1 MPATKKALL
10 ARLHCLAAV
19 LVSTFSVWLL
29 SGQMVPGEQKPTKAK
44 PVLPGPQPDGRVQ
57 LPNQWSLRPAGAQV
71 ELGDFPVNMALH
83 PSGRWLA
90 ILHAGHSEHEVIVV
104 DTQRR
109 RITCRIPI
117 EQTFYGLCFSPKGDR
132 LFASGGEFELV
143 HEWQFDDGLLF
154 RHHTWPVADE
164 KSTFV
169 VAGIALDQEA
179 TTLYAAGV
187 FGDAISIR
195 PLREQATY
203 EVIRLPEQSH
213 PYTVLP
219 DPTRRRL
226 YISLWAKEAV
236 AVLNLDTKQIVA
248 TWPTEK
254 HPTEMLLAPDGKT
267 LYVAC
272 ANSTKVSV
280 IDVETGRGIET
291 LHCALYPTAPV
302 GNTPNS
308 IALTP
313 DGKML
318 FVANADNNNL
328 ALFSVAERGNAKPL
342 GFIPVGWYPTC
353 VRYNPQTKQIYVT
366 NGKGVTPLANP
377 QGPQPGVPTGGTTR
391 QYIARLFRGTLSI
404 INLPD
409 PKQMAHYTR
418 QAYECSPLR
427 RDLGVTAEREPD
439 NPIPAKVGAPSPI
452 KYCIYIIKENRTYDQ
467 VFGDMP
473 EGNGDPNLC
482 LFPEP
487 VTPNHHKL
495 AREFVL
501 LDNFY
506 VESEVSADGHE
517 WSTAAYCTDFVER
530 IWPLTYR
537 GSPKKK
543 LSFYPS
549 EGEKEHLARPAGG
562 YIWERCREAG
572 VSYYSLGEFIETGKT
587 LKDPG
592 RARVKSLEGHF
603 DPWYRGWDLDYPDV
617 KRAERFIEL
626 LRAWEQKGDMPRFII
641 MRLPNDHTAGTRVGA
656 WTPRAMV
663 ADNDL
668 ALGMVVEAVSKSRFW
683 KETAIFVVEDDAQNG
698 PDHVDAHRTVALV
711 ISPYTKRRFV
721 DSTLYS
727 TSSMLR
733 TMELIL
739 GLQPMSQF
747 DAAARPMYNSF
758 TSKPDFT
765 PYEAVKPQVD
775 LNERNKPTAWGAD
788 LSEKMDLTKEDAIDD
803 ILFNEII
810 WRSIKGP
817 DNPMPPPVRA
827 AFVFPHIKD
836 KDDDD

>member
-1 MPATKKALL
+1 MANFWKDRRFAALSSLIMGLTAMAACLYLGQDLPSEDKPA
-10 ARLHCLAAV
+10 RPRPI
-19 LVSTFSVWLL
+19 W
-29 SGQMVPGEQKPTKAK
+29 
-44 PVLPGPQPDGRVQ
+44 PGPQPDGRVQ
-57 LPNQWSLRPAGAQV
+57 LPNQWSLRPAGVQL

-83 PSGRWLA
+83 PTGRWLA

-109 RITCRIPI
+109 RITCRVPL
-117 EQTFYGLCFSPKGDR
+117 EQTFYGICFSPKGER
-132 LFASGGEFELV
+132 LYASGGEFAVV
-143 HEWQFDDGLLF
+143 HEWQFDDGLLAK
-154 RHHTWPVADE
+154 HHAWNVADE
-164 KSTFV
+164 KSDFV
-169 VAGIALDQEA
+169 CSGIALDKSGK
-179 TTLYAAGV
+179 TLYAAGV

-195 PLREQATY
+195 PLVEGSKY
-203 EVIRLPEQSH
+203 ELISLPEKSH
-213 PYTVLP
+213 PYAVLP
-219 DPTRRRL
+219 SPDGKRL
-226 YISLWAKEAV
+226 FVSLWAREAV
-236 AVLNLDTKQIVA
+236 AVLDLDTKQIIA
-248 TWPTEK
+248 IWPTEK
-254 HPTEMLLAPDGKT
+254 HPTEMVLAPDGKT

-280 IDVETGRGIET
+280 LDTETGKGLET
-291 LHCALYPTAPV
+291 LNCALYPNAPV

-318 FVANADNNNL
+318 FVANADNNNV
-328 ALFSVAERGNAKPL
+328 AIFSVAERGHAKPL

-353 VRYNPQTKQIYVT
+353 VRYNPEWKHIYVT
-366 NGKGVTPLANP
+366 NGKGTTPLANP
-377 QGPQPGVPTGGTTR
+377 QGPQPGVPAAGTTR

-404 INLPD
+404 INLPE
-409 PKQMAHYTR
+409 PKQLAQYTH
-418 QAYECSPLR
+418 QAYQCSPLR
-427 RDLGVTAEREPD
+427 ADLAVTAPREPD
-439 NPIPAKVGAPSPI
+439 NPIPAKVGDPSPI
-452 KYCIYIIKENRTYDQ
+452 KYCIYILKENRTYDQ

-482 LFPEP
+482 LFPENI
-487 VTPNHHKL
+487 TPNHHRL
-495 AREFVL
+495 ARQFVL

-549 EGEKEHLARPAGG
+549 EGEREHLARPAGG
-562 YIWERCREAG
+562 YIWERCRDAG

-603 DPWYRGWDLDYPDV
+603 DPWYRGWDLNYPDV

-626 LRAWEQKGDMPRFII
+626 LRGWEAQGEMPRFII
-641 MRLPNDHTAGTRVGA
+641 MRLPNDHTAGTRPGA

-663 ADNDL
+663 ADNDW
-668 ALGMVVEAVSKSRFW
+668 ALGLVVEAVSKSRFW
-683 KETAIFVVEDDAQNG
+683 KQTAIFVVEDDAQNG

-711 ISPYTKRRFV
+711 VSPYTKRRFV
-721 DSTLYS
+721 DSNLYS

-758 TSKPDFT
+758 TAQPDFT
-765 PYEAVKPQVD
+765 PYQAVKPQVD
-775 LNERNKPTAWGAD
+775 MDERNKPTAWGAD
-788 LSEKMDLTKEDAIDD
+788 LSLRMDLTKEDAIDD

-817 DNPMPPPVRA
+817 NSPMPPPVRA
-827 AFVFPHIKD
+827 AFVFPHPEEE
-836 KDDDD
+836 DDED